1 MTARF
6 PRLLAS
12 LSKHFHDVK
21 LSNEECGQPRVAM
34 DRRHFIRVAGGA
46 AAVFCRRA
54 TCAQEGEKIPKVGV
68 LWHAASPEAQ
78 GSSFRSLAKGF
89 TDLGYVEGRIIFD
102 HRFPHDMPDR
112 LKSMAAQLVASNL
125 DLLIAAGDNAAAYAK
140 AATTTIPIVF
150 ILVADPMAAKLVE
163 SLERPGGNAT
173 GISSFAAQMFS
184 KQLQVL
190 KEMMPQLSRVGLLVN
205 ANEPTP
211 RPYIAA
217 TQAAAGALGLATEV
231 SEWHSVNDLG
241 PAFDALKRGNVQA
254 FTMSPDG
261 PSLTQR
267 ALIGQIALARGIP
280 VFSWSREG
288 LRASAVSFCAVDAD
302 VVCEHA
308 AVYVDKILKGAKPG
322 ELPVEAATRFE
333 CRVSARNARSFGLA
347 IPASLSGRT
356 DIVIE

>member
-1 MTARF
+1 
-6 PRLLAS
+6 
-12 LSKHFHDVK
+12 
-21 LSNEECGQPRVAM
+21 M
-34 DRRHFIRVAGGA
+34 DRRHFIRLAGGA
-46 AAVFCRRA
+46 AAVFWRRA

-78 GSSFRSLAKGF
+78 ASSFRSLAKGF

-102 HRFPHDMPDR
+102 HRFPQDMPDR

-125 DLLIAAGDNAAAYAK
+125 DALIAVGDNAAAYAK
-140 AATTTIPIVF
+140 GATTTVPIVF
-150 ILVADPMAAKLVE
+150 ILVADPIAAKLVE
-163 SLERPGGNAT
+163 SLERPGGNTT

-190 KEMMPQLSRVGLLVN
+190 KEMMPQLSRIGLLVN

-217 TQAAAGALGLATEV
+217 TQAAAGALGLTTEV
-231 SEWHSVNDLG
+231 SEWHNVNDLG
-241 PAFDALKRGNVQA
+241 PAFDAFKRGNVQA

-302 VVCEHA
+302 AVCEHA
-308 AVYVDKILKGAKPG
+308 AGYVDKILKGAKPSD
-322 ELPVEAATRFE
+322 LPVEAATKFE

-347 IPASLSGRT
+347 IPASFSGRT